1 MIYMD
6 RKTYELYQPSDVYEK
21 ANNLK
26 KKRYVKLYTE

>member
-26 KKRYVKLYTE
+26 KKKDM